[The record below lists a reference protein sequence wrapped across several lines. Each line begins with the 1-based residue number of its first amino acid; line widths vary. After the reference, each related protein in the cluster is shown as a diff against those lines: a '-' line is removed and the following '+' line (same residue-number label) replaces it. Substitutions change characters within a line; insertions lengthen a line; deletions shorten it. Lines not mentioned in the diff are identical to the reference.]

1 MKTLIASLLAVGL
14 CTAALPTH
22 AAPKA
27 KPAPTL
33 RVSKAK
39 ADGICRD
46 VSSAK
51 RFKKSQRKAA
61 KRKALTR
68 KQSNAVA
75 AEICRFFAADAKSQ
89 NRYWQQSLKDLVEQG
104 KLTKE
109 DQKVLGKVLTNP
121 AVIATWKPTTEFGR
135 QLLEYQD
142 GNDYQNDDDVS
153 AQANS
158 GAGWVIGGIIGG
170 IAGGLMTGGNPA
182 GIGAGIA
189 VGGAAGSLAETVFS
203 GDEGDGGSTEEG
215 GDGDGDGGDGGGDG
229 GGEAGGGE

>member
-1 MKTLIASLLAVGL
+1 MKSLLVSLLAVGL

-46 VSSAK
+46 VFRAK

-68 KQSNAVA
+68 NQSNAVA
-75 AEICRFFAADAKSQ
+75 TEVCRFFAADTKSQ
-89 NRYWQQSLKDLVEQG
+89 DRYWRQSLKSLVEQG
-104 KLTKE
+104 KLTKA
-109 DQKVLGKVLTNP
+109 DQTVLGKALINP
-121 AVIATWKPTTEFGR
+121 EVIATWKPTTEFGR
-135 QLLEYQD
+135 QLIDYQD
-142 GNDYQNDDDVS
+142 GNYHQNDDVS
-153 AQANS
+153 VHANS

-170 IAGGLMTGGNPA
+170 IAGGVMTGGQPA

-203 GDEGDGGSTEEG
+203 GDEGDGGSTEDGSE
-215 GDGDGDGGDGGGDG
+215 GDGEGDGDGGGDG
-229 GGEAGGGE
+229 DAGGGE